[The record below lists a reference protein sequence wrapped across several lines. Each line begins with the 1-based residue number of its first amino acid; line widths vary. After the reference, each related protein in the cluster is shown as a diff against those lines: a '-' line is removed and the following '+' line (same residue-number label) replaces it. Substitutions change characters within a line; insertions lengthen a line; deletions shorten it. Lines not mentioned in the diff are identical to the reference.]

1 MGKKTQNFLDSINKK
16 EGWAWKYLYDN
27 YFVSLCLYA
36 DNILVNSLS
45 SKDVVQNTF
54 IKLWEKQLS
63 FSSEKEFSFYL
74 YKMVYNSCLNKI
86 RDLDNKEKKLHEW
99 SSFESSL
106 SDEHLLS
113 IIKEETIRKLYLLI
127 DTMPYMRKKVILL
140 GLENKKVSEISEI
153 LNISEN
159 TVKKHRKIA
168 YKFIRENLGN
178 YRFSILFM

>member
-1 MGKKTQNFLDSINKK
+1 MGVKASIFIDSINKK
-16 EGWAWKYLYDN
+16 DVRAWKYLYDN

-36 DNILVNSLS
+36 DNILNNSIS

-54 IKLWEKQLS
+54 IKLWEKELC
-63 FSSEKEFSFYL
+63 FNSEKEFSFYL
-74 YKMVYNSCLNKI
+74 YRMVYNSCLNKI
-86 RDLDNKEKKLHEW
+86 RDFNIKEKKMNEW
-99 SSFESSL
+99 SSFEGSL
-106 SDEHLLS
+106 SDENLLS

-127 DTMPYMRKKVILL
+127 ESMPYMRKKVILL

-168 YKFIRENLGN
+168 YKYIRENLGD
-178 YRFSILFM
+178 YLFSLIFI